1 MIVDLHFGKNKEFTL
16 SYRLYNNTVSKRFFE
31 RLQQQEN
38 DLLSRTEFYNFGET
52 VQDVDDKINSVVE
65 QLVELNVINSSD
77 DLNKLHEDFA
87 RYESEYTGS
96 TQRLL
101 WDLNI
106 HIHHKEDLVK
116 AAGEKRIN
124 ITCMDDGEPL
134 LDEAYGLFTL
144 QKTYG
149 VMYMGYPHVGKHL
162 TELFIDNDI
171 DIPAEQIVPT
181 NLLANYMV
189 CYLGEGRFAQPI
201 HEDVFKLKLLDFYN
215 KIAHKMPYKWG
226 DKRLAIGNIPLGELQ
241 DKNVDISPLDKYK
254 YVHSWTCRWKQ
265 IGHIKEKR

>member
-65 QLVELNVINSSD
+65 QLVELKVINSSD

-254 YVHSWTCRWKQ
+254 YVHSWTCR
-265 IGHIKEKR
+265 

>member
-65 QLVELNVINSSD
+65 QLVELKVINSSD

-124 ITCMDDGEPL
+124 ITCMDSGEPL

-254 YVHSWTCRWKQ
+254 YVHSWTCR
-265 IGHIKEKR
+265 